1 MKFGVIG
8 LGRMG
13 GAIAFRAIEAGHEVF
28 GFDPD
33 AHNGAQATKEGVCV
47 VDAVAALASQV
58 NIFWLMVPA
67 GQVVDAVINEL
78 RQHLKAGDIIIDGGN
93 SNFKDSIRRAQELEK
108 SGIFFLDC
116 GTSGGLYGR
125 SYGFCLMV
133 GGDHASY
140 IKIHEILEAIAA
152 PGGLAHVG
160 PSGAGH
166 YVKMVHN
173 GIEYGLLQAYAE
185 GFHLLHEGAYKDQ
198 LDLEQLSR
206 IWNISSVIRS
216 FLLGLVH
223 NVFQKDQK
231 LEKIGGAVDENGT
244 GRWTLDDAREH
255 GIEMPILEAS
265 LNTREWSRNTGG
277 NYTTKVIAMMRK
289 EFGGHMVGPSINS
302 GRTEKGDGD
311 KE

>member
-1 MKFGVIG
+1 MKLGIIG

-13 GAIAFRAIEAGHEVF
+13 GAIAFRAVAMGHEVI
-28 GFDPD
+28 GFDLSKENAD
-33 AHNGAQATKEGVCV
+33 QARKEGVTMV
-47 VDAVAALASQV
+47 GSIADVAKEANV
-58 NIFWLMVPA
+58 IWLMVPA
-67 GQVVDAVINEL
+67 GDPVDEVINEL
-78 RQHLKAGDIIIDGGN
+78 RTKLKAGDIIVDGGN
-93 SNFKDSIRRAQELEK
+93 SNYKDSIRRAESLAHD
-108 SGIFFLDC
+108 GIFFLDC

-140 IKIHEILEAIAA
+140 IKIHELLEAISS

-173 GIEYGLLQAYAE
+173 GIEYGILQAYAE
-185 GFHLLHEGAYKDQ
+185 GFHLLHEGAFAKQ

-206 IWNISSVIRS
+206 IWNVNSVIRS

-223 NVFQKDQK
+223 NVFEKDQK
-231 LEKIGGAVDENGT
+231 LESISGAVSENGT
-244 GRWTLDDAREH
+244 GRWTLDEAREH
-255 GIEMPILEAS
+255 NIEMPILEAS
-265 LNTREWSRNTGG
+265 LKTREWSRTTGG

-289 EFGGHMVGPSINS
+289 EFGGHPLVTISKKSLGAGPV
-302 GRTEKGDGD
+302 KG
-311 KE
+311 E

>member
-1 MKFGVIG
+1 MKIGIIG

-13 GAIAFRAIEAGHEVF
+13 GAIAYRVLQAGHEVV
-28 GFDPD
+28 GFDPH
-33 AHNGAQATKEGVCV
+33 AETRQEAVAMGVQC
-47 VDAVAALASQV
+47 VDAIADIVAHT
-58 NIFWLMVPA
+58 NIVWLMVPA
-67 GQVVDAVINEL
+67 GDPVDEVISEL
-78 RQHLKAGDIIIDGGN
+78 RPKLKAGDIIIDGGN
-93 SNFKDSIRRAQELEK
+93 SNFKDSIRRAQMLATD
-108 SGIFFLDC
+108 GIQFLDC

-125 SYGFCLMV
+125 SYGFCLML

-140 IKIHEILEAIAA
+140 IKMHELLVAIAA

-185 GFHLLHEGAYKDQ
+185 GFHLLHEGTFKTQ
-198 LDLEQLSR
+198 LDLEQISR

-223 NVFQKDQK
+223 NVFEKDQD
-231 LEKIGGAVDENGT
+231 LEKISGAVDENGT
-244 GRWTLDDAREH
+244 GRWTLDEALAQKMN
-255 GIEMPILEAS
+255 MPVLEAA
-265 LNTREWSRNTGG
+265 LKTREWSRETGG

-289 EFGGHMVGPSINS
+289 EFGGHSLGN
-302 GRTEKGDGD
+302 K
-311 KE
+311 

>member
-1 MKFGVIG
+1 MKLGVIG

-13 GAIAFRAIEAGHEVF
+13 GAIAYRAVIMGHDVF
-28 GFDPD
+28 GYDPD
-33 AHNGAQATKEGVCV
+33 TTNSLEADKDGVTILGSLAQMAQQTNV
-47 VDAVAALASQV
+47 
-58 NIFWLMVPA
+58 FWLMVPA
-67 GQVVDAVINEL
+67 GEVVDQVIGDL
-78 RQHLKAGDIIIDGGN
+78 RPHLKAGDIIIDGGN
-93 SNFKDSIRRAQELEK
+93 SNFKDTIRRAQQLKEY
-108 SGIFFLDC
+108 GILFLDC
-116 GTSGGLYGR
+116 GTSGGVYGR

-173 GIEYGLLQAYAE
+173 GIEYGILQAYAE
-185 GFHLLHEGAYKDQ
+185 GFHLLHEGSFKEQ
-198 LDLEQLSR
+198 LDLEQISR

-223 NVFQKDQK
+223 NVFEKDQK
-231 LEKIGGAVDENGT
+231 LDHISGAVGENGT
-244 GRWTLDDAREH
+244 GQWTLQEAKEQN
-255 GIEMPILEAS
+255 IETPVLEAS
-265 LNTREWSRNTGG
+265 LKMREWSRTSGG

-289 EFGGHMVGPSINS
+289 EFGGHSLGHVTS
-302 GRTEKGDGD
+302 DGG
-311 KE
+311 KL